1 MSAACL
7 PYMSST
13 YSCIPLNAL
22 KMITRAE
29 ELIKIPRKEM
39 MEITLMMFLDFL
51 EKR

>member
-1 MSAACL
+1 
-7 PYMSST
+7 
-13 YSCIPLNAL
+13 
-22 KMITRAE
+22 MITRAE